1 MSNYSIFNL
10 RRPNHRWQAPGR
22 PFLSSS
28 APHTNQH
35 LTFNLSLT
43 LGNNLKNAHKIMVQ
57 IALPFDL
64 LNAAHPWTL
73 TLLTVAIC
81 SILLARRLWFI
92 RGKLHVRD
100 IPGPVDNVSWLY
112 GNLPELLL
120 SRPYGKFELQWQE
133 QYGSIYRFKGC
144 FSEDLLFISDPAAIR
159 SIFNSAKL
167 FDFSPNRTFIA
178 VLTSGVDA
186 LISLRIGGEVHRRI
200 KNAFSP
206 AFTPARLQPYVPVM
220 RDISRKVPFTS
231 DEVKAADKLM
241 QKYLERDPSDL
252 NAVVDIYRLLQHVTS
267 DIIGEVGFGQQFNAV
282 ETNGG
287 DKVVQSLQNVIMLGS
302 RPSKNAILGES
313 IIPYVPRIILRLML
327 HLPTR
332 TVRTLQS
339 FRELSE
345 AWASA
350 LLMDS
355 LHPSEDSTDGGLV
368 GFVVSSNKNIKHHRL
383 SFNEISRQTLLL
395 LAAGQDTTANTLT
408 WALYELA
415 RRPIWQDQL
424 RKEIIE
430 AENSEPSLDKLD
442 YLNAHIK
449 ETLRFYPSVP
459 LTERITFEDT
469 ILPLSRPI
477 TTISGRVITEL
488 PIRKGQMIHVGIASY
503 NRDPHV
509 WGPDAHTFNPLR
521 WVDGRHDSGNLP
533 ESIGPYSNLA
543 TFVGGARMCL
553 GWRLALLE
561 MQVVLSELIPKFR
574 FSFGPGQEDN
584 VTSSFA
590 ITLLPLDVGSEK
602 PSLKLLIQPTQAYE
616 S

>member
-1 MSNYSIFNL
+1 
-10 RRPNHRWQAPGR
+10 
-22 PFLSSS
+22 
-28 APHTNQH
+28 
-35 LTFNLSLT
+35 
-43 LGNNLKNAHKIMVQ
+43 MVQ

-81 SILLARRLWFI
+81 TVLLARRLWFV

-120 SRPYGKFELQWQE
+120 SRPYGKFEFQWQE

-159 SIFNSAKL
+159 YIFNSAKL
-167 FDFSPNRTFIA
+167 FDFSPNRSFIA
-178 VLTSGVDA
+178 FLIFEKECIPA
-186 LISLRIGGEVHRRI
+186 LRNGGEVHRRI
-200 KNAFSP
+200 KNAFSA

-220 RDISRKVPFTS
+220 RDISRK
-231 DEVKAADKLM
+231 AADKLM
-241 QKYLERDPSDL
+241 QKYLEREPNDP
-252 NAVVDIYRLLQHVTS
+252 NAAVDIYHLLQHVTS

-287 DKVVQSLQNVIMLGS
+287 DKVVQSHQNVIMLGS
-302 RPSKNAILGES
+302 RPSKSAILGET

-327 HLPTR
+327 RLPTR

-339 FRELSE
+339 FRAVSE

-350 LLMDS
+350 LLRDS
-355 LHPSEDSTDGGLV
+355 LHLSEDSTDGGLV
-368 GFVVSSNKNIKHHRL
+368 GFVVSSNKNLKHERL
-383 SFNEISRQTLLL
+383 SFSEISRQTSMFLV
-395 LAAGQDTTANTLT
+395 AGQETTANALT
-408 WALYELA
+408 WALYALA
-415 RRPIWQDQL
+415 KQPIWQDQV

-430 AENSEPSLDKLD
+430 AENSESSLDKLN

-449 ETLRFYPSVP
+449 ETLRFYPTGP
-459 LTERITFEDT
+459 LTERMAFEDT
-469 ILPLSRPI
+469 ILPLSRPV

-509 WGPDAHTFNPLR
+509 WGPDAHTFNPSR
-521 WVDGRHDSGNLP
+521 WVDDRYDSGDLP

-574 FSFGPGQEDN
+574 FSFGPGQEDS
-584 VTSSFA
+584 VMPSFA
-590 ITLLPLDVGSEK
+590 LTLLPIDVGSEK
-602 PSLKLLIQPTQAYE
+602 PSLKLLIQPTQPYGG
-616 S
+616 